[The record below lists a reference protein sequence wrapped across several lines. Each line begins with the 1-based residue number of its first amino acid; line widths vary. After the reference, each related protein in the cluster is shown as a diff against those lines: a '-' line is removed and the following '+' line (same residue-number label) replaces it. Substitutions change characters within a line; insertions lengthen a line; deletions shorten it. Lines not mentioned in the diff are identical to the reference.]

1 MIARRMCKLDYY
13 LFLLTILL
21 LLPGLAAATDHSGPI
36 PTDEIW
42 DPSDNPHII
51 EDNVTVSSGVTLT
64 IKPGVEVRFNGN
76 KYIYVYG
83 MVNAPGTSSD
93 KIIFTRNTA
102 TNGRGL
108 YFYAGSVGDFTHCV
122 MEHAYYGVRGN
133 STAIVSLSNCVLQK
147 NTNGFYGYQCAPIL
161 GANTFQGNGTGLYV
175 QTVSLFI
182 VSSQVVRDND
192 TGIHFHDCTKPEVDA
207 TNTITHNKIYG
218 VRFEDCS
225 LPEIYADVTDG
236 GTGIYFESCTNV
248 GTIDNVTL
256 KDNIGPYG
264 ALYMRDSGIFTLGTN
279 NTITGNSWPLSIGA
293 GSFPDTSSAIPSSG
307 NTTNAIKVTGGS
319 SNKTGVWP
327 KFSAIPYIVTG
338 NLTINTPGALTL
350 EEGVEARISSGVYIY
365 IKSALT
371 ASGTSDNPITFTRQ
385 SGSHWGGLRFYNGS
399 ISTLSHCTI
408 EYAKNGIYADSDPDI
423 SLANCAF
430 QYNDTGIY
438 FYYCTSPTPTVDSTN
453 TIRDSKTYGIRFRN
467 CSSPGI
473 NVQADIANSGTGI
486 CFDNCSDLGT
496 IDNLTL
502 EDNTDNAIMVNNSG
516 AFTLGPNN
524 TITGNS
530 WPLSIGA
537 GSFPDASSVIPS
549 SGNTTNAI
557 KVTGVRSDKTGVWP
571 KFSGLNYIVAQTFTI
586 SSGGSLTIDPGVEV
600 QFDGGQY
607 INVSGTL
614 NASGTYDNLIIF
626 TRNGDDVKW
635 GGLRFQNGSS
645 GTIAYCNVEYGT
657 YGVYVNN
664 SSPII
669 SSCMLTK
676 NDKGVYCIYTAS
688 PQILNCDITGN
699 GYGVYSQS
707 SSNPVISGSSDNKN
721 TISDNKQ
728 YGVYAD
734 STVTIDAKY
743 NYWGDSSGPSH
754 SGNSGGKGD
763 WVSDYVDYDPFET
776 TP

>member
-1 MIARRMCKLDYY
+1 MIARKMCKLGSY

-21 LLPGLAAATDHSGPI
+21 LMPGLAVATDHSGPI

-42 DPSDNPHII
+42 DPGDNPHII
-51 EDNVTVSSGVTLT
+51 VDNVTVPSGVTLT
-64 IKPGVEVRFNGN
+64 IMPGVEVRFNGN
-76 KYIYVYG
+76 KYIYVDG
-83 MVNAPGTSSD
+83 IMNAPGTSSD

-108 YFYAGSVGDFTHCV
+108 YFYAGSVGDFTHCI
-122 MEHAYYGVRGN
+122 MEHCNYGVRGN
-133 STAIVSLSNCVLQK
+133 STAAVSLSNCVLQK
-147 NTNGFYGYQCAPIL
+147 NTYGFYGDQCAPTL
-161 GANTFQGNGTGLYV
+161 GTNTFQGNGTGLYLK
-175 QTVSLFI
+175 TVTLFS
-182 VSSQVVRDND
+182 VSSQVIEDND
-192 TGIHFHDCTKPEVDA
+192 TGIHFYYCTKPEVDA

-338 NLTINTPGALTL
+338 NLTINTPGALTI

-453 TIRDSKTYGIRFRN
+453 TIRDSKTYGIRFYN

-502 EDNTDNAIMVNNSG
+502 EDNTDSAIMVNNSG

-537 GSFPDASSVIPS
+537 GSFPDASSVIPV

-600 QFDGGQY
+600 LFDGGQY

-645 GTIAYCNVEYGT
+645 GAIAYCNVEYGT

-669 SSCMLTK
+669 SSCMLAK

-688 PQILNCDITGN
+688 PQISNCNITGN

-734 STVTIDAKY
+734 STVTIDAEY
-743 NYWGDSSGPSH
+743 NYWGDPSGPNH